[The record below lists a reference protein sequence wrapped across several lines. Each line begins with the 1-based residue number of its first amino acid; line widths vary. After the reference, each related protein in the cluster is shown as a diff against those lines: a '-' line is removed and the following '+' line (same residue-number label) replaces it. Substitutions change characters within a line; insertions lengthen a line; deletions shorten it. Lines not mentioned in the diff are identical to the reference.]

1 MIFQNSNSKLVTR
14 STPDF
19 LTAAIEKESFTTQQ
33 SFPFLSRD
41 FPFRIETKLHAPHE
55 NFLNVYP
62 GGNMKNIPIRV
73 KLIGGFLA
81 LLILVCT
88 GLGYIAYDRSK
99 QALLEQVQENIVLTA
114 EEGAKLIRSRLDYH
128 LVAMQGIANRQVIRS
143 MDWYRQEAAL
153 VEETARMKYLGM
165 GVIAPDGTATYPG
178 GNTAQLGDRGYFKD
192 AMSGRTVFS
201 DVIISRVTN
210 SPVIILATPINGD
223 DGKPRGVL
231 IARLDATMLS
241 ETTDRIKYGNK
252 GYSYIIDG
260 KGALIAHANR
270 QFVLDQRNFLEEGK
284 TNAEFADLAAMFARM
299 VQGESGFDQY
309 PFMGSDRFFG
319 FAPIEGTAW
328 SIAVGAMQDDVLA
341 SVYAMRWMIALAS
354 LVFFAIGIA
363 IALLISRMVL
373 LPVRNCVTLLRDIS
387 EGEGDLTR
395 RLPVDTTDEIGQLAL
410 HFNTFVEKLQKIISA
425 IAGNAQTVASSAT
438 ELSAVSTQTT
448 QNVRSLSARTST
460 VATAAEEMSSN
471 ISSVASGMEE
481 TTSNLSSVAAATEE
495 MTSTIGEISSNTE
508 RARGTTD
515 SAAQRVNSFAEILKQ
530 LGDAAQEIGKVTETI
545 AAISS
550 QTNLLALNATIEAA
564 RAGEAGRGFAV
575 VANEIKELALKTAEA
590 TSDIRDRIGG
600 IQGATGNAVNDI
612 GQIVEVISDVNTIV
626 STIAAAI
633 EEQSSVT
640 REVATNIAQA
650 TEDVQDA
657 NRRSAEMST
666 VSRDITQDISSVD
679 TITGDIR
686 TGGEQV
692 QTSAAELSKLAE
704 ELKGLVGQFK
714 I

>member
-1 MIFQNSNSKLVTR
+1 
-14 STPDF
+14 
-19 LTAAIEKESFTTQQ
+19 
-33 SFPFLSRD
+33 
-41 FPFRIETKLHAPHE
+41 
-55 NFLNVYP
+55 
-62 GGNMKNIPIRV
+62 MKKIPIRM

-81 LLILVCT
+81 LLILVCS

-99 QALLEQVQENIVLTA
+99 QALLGQVQENIVLTA
-114 EEGAKLIRSRLDYH
+114 EDGAKLIRSQLDFH
-128 LVAMQGIANRQVIRS
+128 LVALQGISNRNVIRS
-143 MDWYRQEAAL
+143 MDWSLQEPAL
-153 VEETARMKYLGM
+153 NAETERMKYMGM
-165 GVIAPDGTATYPG
+165 GVISPDGTATYPG
-178 GNTAQLGDRGYFKD
+178 GKTADLGDRGYFKE
-192 AMSGRTVFS
+192 AMAGNTVFS

-210 SPVIILATPINGD
+210 SPVLILATPIKGD
-223 DGKPRGVL
+223 DGKPKGVL
-231 IARLDATMLS
+231 IARLDATLLS
-241 ETTDRIKYGNK
+241 ETTDRIKYGQK

-260 KGALIAHANR
+260 KGALIAHADR

-284 TNAEFADLAAMFARM
+284 TNADFASLSAMFQRM
-299 VQGESGFDQY
+299 VKGETGFDQY
-309 PFMGSDRFFG
+309 PFMGKGRFFG
-319 FAPIEGTAW
+319 FTPIAGTDW

-341 SVYAMRWMIALAS
+341 AVYDMRWIIAIAS
-354 LVFFAIGIA
+354 IAFFAAGIA

-373 LPVRNCVTLLRDIS
+373 LPVKNCVVLLKDIS
-387 EGEGDLTR
+387 EGEGDLTS
-395 RLPVDTTDEIGQLAL
+395 RLPVETKDEIGQLAL
-410 HFNTFVEKLQKIISA
+410 YFNTFVEKLQDIISA
-425 IAGNAQTVASSAT
+425 IAGNAQTVASAAT

-448 QNVRSLSARTST
+448 QNVLSLSARTST
-460 VATAAEEMSSN
+460 GATAAEEMSSN
-471 ISSVASGMEE
+471 IASVASGMEE

-495 MTSTIGEISSNTE
+495 MTSTIGEIADNTE

-515 SAAQRVNSFAEILKQ
+515 SAAQRVNNFAGVLRH

-600 IQGATGNAVNDI
+600 IQGATGSAVSDI
-612 GQIVEVISDVNTIV
+612 DQIVEVITDVNTIV

-640 REVATNIAQA
+640 REVATSIAQA

-666 VSRDITQDISSVD
+666 VSKDITQDISSVD

-714 I
+714 V

>member
-1 MIFQNSNSKLVTR
+1 
-14 STPDF
+14 
-19 LTAAIEKESFTTQQ
+19 
-33 SFPFLSRD
+33 
-41 FPFRIETKLHAPHE
+41 
-55 NFLNVYP
+55 
-62 GGNMKNIPIRV
+62 MKKIPIRM

-81 LLILVCT
+81 LLILVCS

-99 QALLEQVQENIVLTA
+99 QALLGQVQENIVLTA
-114 EEGAKLIRSRLDYH
+114 EDGAKLIRSQLDFH
-128 LVAMQGIANRQVIRS
+128 LVALQGISNRNVIRS
-143 MDWYRQEAAL
+143 MDWSLQEPAL
-153 VEETARMKYLGM
+153 NAETERMKYMGM
-165 GVIAPDGTATYPG
+165 GVISPDGTATYPG
-178 GNTAQLGDRGYFKD
+178 GKTADLGDRGYFKE
-192 AMSGRTVFS
+192 AMAGNTVFS

-210 SPVIILATPINGD
+210 SPVLILATPIKGD
-223 DGKPRGVL
+223 DGKPKGVL
-231 IARLDATMLS
+231 IARLDATLLS
-241 ETTDRIKYGNK
+241 ETTDRIKYGQK

-260 KGALIAHANR
+260 KGALIAHADR

-284 TNAEFADLAAMFARM
+284 TNADFASLSAMFQRM
-299 VQGESGFDQY
+299 VKGETGFDQY
-309 PFMGSDRFFG
+309 PFMGKGRFFG
-319 FAPIEGTAW
+319 FTPIAGTDW

-341 SVYAMRWMIALAS
+341 AVYDMRWIIAIAS
-354 LVFFAIGIA
+354 IAFFAAGIA

-373 LPVRNCVTLLRDIS
+373 LPVKNCVVLLKDIS
-387 EGEGDLTR
+387 EGEGDLTS
-395 RLPVDTTDEIGQLAL
+395 RLPVETKDEIGQLAL
-410 HFNTFVEKLQKIISA
+410 YFNTFVEKLQDIISA
-425 IAGNAQTVASSAT
+425 IAGNAQTVASAAT

-448 QNVRSLSARTST
+448 QNVLSLSARTST

-471 ISSVASGMEE
+471 IASVASGMEE

-495 MTSTIGEISSNTE
+495 MTSTIGEIADNTE

-515 SAAQRVNSFAEILKQ
+515 SAAQRVNNFAGVLRH

-600 IQGATGNAVNDI
+600 IQGATGSAVSDI
-612 GQIVEVISDVNTIV
+612 DQIVEVITDVNTIV

-640 REVATNIAQA
+640 REVATSIAQA

-666 VSRDITQDISSVD
+666 VSKDITQDISSVD

-714 I
+714 V

>member
-1 MIFQNSNSKLVTR
+1 MTRTAPRIIPSWRGTIHAFQNIFDFNHSKLYVQ
-14 STPDF
+14 STQIGALHDGQN
-19 LTAAIEKESFTTQQ
+19 LTA
-33 SFPFLSRD
+33 
-41 FPFRIETKLHAPHE
+41 
-55 NFLNVYP
+55 
-62 GGNMKNIPIRV
+62 GGKMKKIPIRI

-81 LLILVCT
+81 LLILVCS

-99 QALLEQVQENIVLTA
+99 QALLEQVRENIVLTA
-114 EEGAKLIRSRLDYH
+114 EDGAKLVRSRVDYH
-128 LVAMQGIANRQVIRS
+128 LIALQGIANRQVIQS
-143 MDWYRQEAAL
+143 MNWFRQEQAL
-153 VEETARMKYLGM
+153 VAETERMNYLGM
-165 GVIAPDGTATYPG
+165 GVINRDGMAIYPG
-178 GNTAQLGDRGYFKD
+178 GETAQLGDRKYFKE
-192 AMSGRTVFS
+192 AMAGRTVFS

-210 SPVIILATPINGD
+210 SPVLILATPIAGD
-223 DGKPRGVL
+223 DGKPQAVL

-241 ETTDRIKYGNK
+241 ETTDNIKYGKK

-260 KGALIAHANR
+260 KGALIAHADR

-284 TNAEFADLAAMFARM
+284 TDPQFADLAAMFERM
-299 VQGESGFDQY
+299 VQGETGFDQY

-319 FAPIEGTAW
+319 FAPIEGTDW
-328 SIAVGAMQDDVLA
+328 SIAVGAMQDDVLS

-363 IALLISRMVL
+363 IALVVSRMVL
-373 LPVRNCVTLLRDIS
+373 LPIRNCANLLKDIS

-395 RLPVDTTDEIGQLAL
+395 RLPVDTKDEVGQLAL
-410 HFNTFVEKLQKIISA
+410 YFNTFVEKLQRIIAA

-448 QNVRSLSARTST
+448 ENVRSISVRTST

-471 ISSVASGMEE
+471 IASVAAGMEE

-495 MTSTIGEISSNTE
+495 MTSTIGEIAGNTE
-508 RARGTTD
+508 RASGTTE
-515 SAAQRVNSFAEILKQ
+515 SAAQRVNNFADILRQ

-545 AAISS
+545 SAISS

-564 RAGEAGRGFAV
+564 RAGDAGRGFAV

-600 IQGATGNAVNDI
+600 IQGATGSAVNDI
-612 GQIVEVISDVNTIV
+612 GQIVEVISDVNAIV

-666 VSRDITQDISSVD
+666 VSRDITEDISSVD

-692 QTSAAELSKLAE
+692 QISAAELSKLAE